1 MWSSKRS
8 LPAIHTILKSPT
20 IQYMAEDIWAL
31 LQISKSTQCRLHL

>member
-20 IQYMAEDIWAL
+20 VQYVAQDISAL
-31 LQISKSTQCRLHL
+31 LQISKSTQL